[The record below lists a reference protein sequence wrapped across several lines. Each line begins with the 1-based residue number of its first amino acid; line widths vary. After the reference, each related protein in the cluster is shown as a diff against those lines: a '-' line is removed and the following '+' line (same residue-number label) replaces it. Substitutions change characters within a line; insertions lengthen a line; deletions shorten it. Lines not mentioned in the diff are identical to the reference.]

1 MRVAH
6 PAGAAAPSWPFGILG
21 MLCMTVFLVEGSMMD
36 WSAVMLT
43 ENHGMPVAQAGYP
56 CLRLVRIA
64 VGALNLWDLGLA
76 PGEWRFVSPSAL
88 NRR

>member
-1 MRVAH
+1 
-6 PAGAAAPSWPFGILG
+6 
-21 MLCMTVFLVEGSMMD
+21 MT
-36 WSAVMLT
+36 AK
-43 ENHGMPVAQAGYP
+43 AGYP

-76 PGEWRFVSPSAL
+76 PGEWRFVSPTAL